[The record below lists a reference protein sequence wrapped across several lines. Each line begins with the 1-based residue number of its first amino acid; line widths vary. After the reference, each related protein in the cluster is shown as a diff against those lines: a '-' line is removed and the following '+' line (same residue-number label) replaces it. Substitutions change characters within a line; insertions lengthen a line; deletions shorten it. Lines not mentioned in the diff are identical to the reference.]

1 MYVYMRMYV
10 YTIQIHTLP
19 FNPQVPK
26 ELEATFDLT
35 MKRPLHA
42 VYGDQHNPPV
52 QKTAVHVRF

>member
-35 MKRPLHA
+35 MKCILLLI
-42 VYGDQHNPPV
+42 
-52 QKTAVHVRF
+52 